1 MSNNQEIRRLEKEIE
16 DLQQK
21 LKLYQQH
28 MKTLREKYEEEK
40 NEILA
45 KAAENIRAKEEALR
59 KAKEELEALQTPP
72 NSFGA
77 FLAVVSDSDNMVRIM
92 VKGEVVQV
100 LAPQLDIKNLKRGQL
115 VRLSADMHIVE
126 ALDQFEELGE
136 EVRLET
142 VMSNGRALVSTRL
155 EDEKMV
161 AYFSELLSPRDVK
174 VGDKLLMT
182 RSHFLVE
189 RLPKSEVDDLAIE
202 EAPDVAYEKIGGLS
216 EQIQAIHD
224 AIELPYLYPD
234 KFREYKIRPP
244 KGILLY
250 GPPGCGK
257 TMIAKAIANGLAQKV
272 REKTGQKELKGYF
285 LNVRGP
291 ELLTKWVG
299 ETERK
304 IREAFAKA
312 KEKANENCP
321 VVIFFDE
328 MDAIFPMRG
337 SGISSD
343 VEKTA
348 VTMFCTMLDGVEEVK
363 NVIIIGAT
371 NRQDLIDPAILRPG
385 RLDLKIRIDRP
396 DERGA
401 TDIFIRYLTSDLP
414 FGAQY
419 FDVSN
424 YESDYYVPRDKNGNP
439 RFDGAGQKIKYL
451 VGKDPSKLAAN
462 YLIPRS
468 VARIYDPDKTE
479 NQFLEITYASGKKEI
494 MYLKDFMSGAVI
506 ESIVGRA
513 KKIALKRELGGGEK
527 GIRLQDLYDAIEQEF
542 KENQDLP
549 NTTAGIEEWLR
560 ISGKRGDRVMNVR
573 TLIQEEA
580 AKEPEKKVENV
591 PTGHYL

>member
-1 MSNNQEIRRLEKEIE
+1 MSNNNNEMRRLEREIE

-21 LKLYQQH
+21 LKVYQQH
-28 MKTLREKYEEEK
+28 MKALREKYEEEK

-72 NSFGA
+72 NSFGT
-77 FLAVVSDSDNMVRIM
+77 FFSVVSDDAVRIM
-92 VKGEVVQV
+92 FRGEVLQV
-100 LAPQLDIKNLKRGQL
+100 TAPNIDIKNIKKGQL
-115 VRLSADMHIVE
+115 VRLNQDMHIIEV
-126 ALDQFEELGE
+126 LNQFEELGE
-136 EVRLET
+136 EVRLEA
-142 VMSNGRALVSTRL
+142 VMSNDRALVSTHL
-155 EDEKMV
+155 EDEKTV
-161 AYFSELLSPRDVK
+161 AYFSELLSPSDVK

-189 RLPKSEVDDLAIE
+189 RLPKSEVDDLALE
-202 EAPDVAYEKIGGLS
+202 EAPDITYDKIGGLN
-216 EQIQAIHD
+216 EQMGQIHD

-272 REKTGQKELKGYF
+272 REKTGQKDLKGYF

-304 IREAFAKA
+304 IREAFNKA
-312 KEKANENCP
+312 REKANENCP

-385 RLDLKIRIDRP
+385 RLDLKIKIDRP

-401 TDIFIRYLTSDLP
+401 ADILVKYLTADLP
-414 FGAQY
+414 FGSQY
-419 FDVSN
+419 FKDSN
-424 YESDYYVPRDKNGNP
+424 YEGDYYVPCDKNGNP
-439 RFDGAGQKIKYL
+439 RFAKDGGKIKYL
-451 VGKDPSKLAAN
+451 VGKDPSKLVVN
-462 YLIPRS
+462 YLIPRAVS
-468 VARIYDPDKTE
+468 RIYDPEKTE

-494 MYLKDFMSGAVI
+494 MYLKDFMSGAII

-513 KKIALKRELGGGEK
+513 KKLALKRELGGGER
-527 GIRLQDLYDAIEQEF
+527 GVRLQDLYDAIEQEF

-560 ISGKRGDRVMNVR
+560 ISGKRGDRVVNVR
-573 TLIQEEA
+573 TIIHETE
-580 AKEPEKKVENV
+580 KEPEKPIVNV
-591 PTGHYL
+591 PTGYYL

>member
-1 MSNNQEIRRLEKEIE
+1 MSNNQEIRQLEKEIE
-16 DLQQK
+16 NLQQK

-28 MKTLREKYEEEK
+28 MKALREKYEEEK

-92 VKGEVVQV
+92 VKGEIIQV
-100 LAPQLDIKNLKRGQL
+100 LAPNLDIKNLKRGQL

-161 AYFSELLSPRDVK
+161 AYFSELLSPRDIK

-202 EAPDVAYEKIGGLS
+202 EAPDVAYEKIGGLN

-234 KFREYKIRPP
+234 K
-244 KGILLY
+244 
-250 GPPGCGK
+250 
-257 TMIAKAIANGLAQKV
+257 V
-272 REKTGQKELKGYF
+272 REKTGQKDLKGYF

-414 FGAQY
+414 FGSQY

-439 RFDGAGQKIKYL
+439 RFDGEGQKIKYL

-468 VARIYDPDKTE
+468 VARIYDHDKTE

-506 ESIVGRA
+506 ESVVGRA

-549 NTTAGIEEWLR
+549 NTTAGIEDWLR